1 LYICH
6 VKKRI
11 YLLAY
16 LITFSIIGLAVVQ
29 YLLVYKEKQLLENRM
44 RLTLQQVLSKIDSR
58 IESYE
63 AQQLIE
69 SPDSPVRKLYQAS
82 DSVIQYPALRK
93 KDTWC
98 DPNKFYKENQRKLKG
113 VQGFMTALP
122 DQPAE
127 DSISNEIRAL
137 QNRAI
142 YLSYINELAKKPIR
156 QRIPMD
162 SLYNWISDE
171 LRQRNLDL
179 PFEFAVYDD
188 SIQTG
193 VHTRNFKTGPG
204 YFLVSYPIL
213 RAGSGQNH
221 YRLVLSVPLNYI
233 HTRTLHFL
241 MLLGSAF
248 LLILIIVYLIT
259 LYQLFKQRYLS
270 KIKTDFINNITHEF
284 KTPIATINLIADSI
298 KSPAVINNPEAIK
311 KYIQNLKNENKRMLD
326 QVEKILT
333 LGKIEQNKWTWKN
346 EPVSINET
354 IEEVIDQMSM
364 ILDKK
369 GGVVHFSPEAVE
381 DVIMGDPVMIHNV
394 FVNLVDNAIKYS
406 QNKPVIEI
414 RTYNKKN
421 YVVAEVKDHGVGMSK
436 TVQKHIFDKF
446 YRKPSGDIHNIK
458 GHGIGLTFVKQV
470 LDRLGAD
477 IFVESEPGK
486 GTTFFIYF
494 PLKNI
499 PKNNDKTS

>member
-1 LYICH
+1 
-6 VKKRI
+6 VKRRI

-16 LITFSIIGLAVVQ
+16 LITFSIIGLAIVQ
-29 YLLVYKEKQLLENRM
+29 YLLVYKEKELLEYRM
-44 RLTLQQVLSKIDSR
+44 QLTIQQALSKVDSR

-63 AQQLIE
+63 VQQLLN
-69 SPDSPVRKLYQAS
+69 SPDSPVKKALHENDTA
-82 DSVIQYPALRK
+82 IQYPGVRK
-93 KDTWC
+93 KNEWC
-98 DPNKFYKENQRKLKG
+98 DPNKYYKETQKNLQRP
-113 VQGFMTALP
+113 QGLFAS
-122 DQPAE
+122 PAVTE
-127 DSISNEIRAL
+127 NPQDSISSEIRAL

-142 YLSYINELAKKPIR
+142 YLSYLDELSKKPIQDR
-156 QRIPMD
+156 VPAD
-162 SLYNWISDE
+162 SLYKWIEDE
-171 LRQRNLDL
+171 FRQRNLQM
-179 PFEFAVYDD
+179 PFEFAIYDD
-188 SIQTG
+188 SIQTA
-193 VHTRNFKTGPG
+193 VHDRNFKTGPG

-213 RAGSGQNH
+213 RGGSGQNH
-221 YRLVLSVPLNYI
+221 YRLVVSIPLNYI

-284 KTPIATINLIADSI
+284 KTPIATINLIADTI
-298 KSPAVINNPEAIK
+298 KSPAVINNPDAIK

-354 IEEVIDQMSM
+354 IEDVIDQMNM
-364 ILDKK
+364 ILTKK
-369 GGVVHFSPEAVE
+369 GGVIHFSPQAVD

-406 QNKPVIEI
+406 QDKPVIEI

-446 YRKPSGDIHNIK
+446 YRKPSGDVHNIK

-494 PLKNI
+494 PLK
-499 PKNNDKTS
+499 PLQKNSNKNQ